1 MWCSSVNEIP
11 LPENAQEGQHQPET
25 ACVFSPLH
33 HGEHPYVLPLYVV
46 YQLHSWQKGKH
57 LTVDVS
63 HD

>member
-1 MWCSSVNEIP
+1 MRCSSANEIP
-11 LPENAQEGQHQPET
+11 LPENAQEGQHQPS

-33 HGEHPYVLPLYVV
+33 HAEHPYVPPLYVL